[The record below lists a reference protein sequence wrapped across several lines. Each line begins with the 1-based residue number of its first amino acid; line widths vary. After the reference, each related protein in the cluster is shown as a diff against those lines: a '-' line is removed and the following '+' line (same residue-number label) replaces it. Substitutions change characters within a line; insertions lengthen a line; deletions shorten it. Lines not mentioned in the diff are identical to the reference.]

1 MIWNYVREQ
10 KPRATNRRRYRRHS
24 MVQMRAEIDQTKAQ
38 VKDISET
45 SVRVI
50 GAPAWMVPGQ
60 GIGMRLIFQTPKKEI
75 RIPIYGQVLR
85 RSDVGMVVLY
95 SRPLD
100 YWSIS
105 FKTLIDAGN
114 GLIRA

>member
-10 KPRATNRRRYRRHS
+10 KPRATNRRRYRRHTAA
-24 MVQMRAEIDQTKAQ
+24 QMRSEIAQTKARTQ
-38 VKDISET
+38 DISEA

-50 GAPAWMVPGQ
+50 GAPSWLVPGQ
-60 GIGMRLIFQTPKKEI
+60 GIAMRLIFPTPKKEI

-85 RSDVGMVVLY
+85 RSEVGLIVIY

-100 YWSIS
+100 HWSIS
-105 FKTLIDAGN
+105 FKTLIDAGHN
-114 GLIRA
+114 LVSA